1 MSWHPNSN
9 KHKANH
15 CGYKRKPTK
24 REVSALMSMY
34 AASAELTRVMFV
46 KERPGVQLKLSL

>member
-15 CGYKRKPTK
+15 CGYKQKPTK
-24 REVSALMSMY
+24 GQVNALIDLY
-34 AASAELTRVMFV
+34 KGEEKPPKKKNTNI
-46 KERPGVQLKLSL
+46 QLDLFGGFI

>member
-15 CGYKRKPTK
+15 CGYKSKPSRKSVLALMNLYAKCSDVAKNSPTK
-24 REVSALMSMY
+24 
-34 AASAELTRVMFV
+34 
-46 KERPGVQLKLSL
+46 KQIGIQLKLEF